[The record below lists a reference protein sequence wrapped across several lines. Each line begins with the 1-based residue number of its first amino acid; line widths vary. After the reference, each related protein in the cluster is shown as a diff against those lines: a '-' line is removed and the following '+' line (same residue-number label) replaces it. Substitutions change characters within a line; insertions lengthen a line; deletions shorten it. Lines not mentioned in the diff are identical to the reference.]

1 MRLWSLHP
9 QYLDSAG
16 LNASWREGLLAK
28 NVLLGNTKGYTN
40 HPQLIRFKNTPDPN
54 LYIDAFLTE
63 IYKEAARRN
72 YSYSKEKIRMIENIP
87 PIPVTKGQLEYEY
100 EHLRRKLQKRSPQL
114 LIKLPALTDLNMH
127 PLFEA
132 IEGGIEEWEVV
143 DTNT

>member
-40 HPQLIRFKNTPDPN
+40 HPQLIRFKNSPDPN
-54 LYIDAFLTE
+54 LYIDAFLSE
-63 IYKEAARRN
+63 IYKEAVKRKFA
-72 YSYSKEKIRMIENIP
+72 YSKEKIRMVENIS

-100 EHLRRKLQKRSPQL
+100 EHLRRKLQKRSPEL
-114 LIKLPALTDLNMH
+114 LVKLPSLSDLKTH
-127 PLFEA
+127 PLFET
-132 IEGGIEEWEVV
+132 IEGGIEDWEII
-143 DTNT
+143 T

>member
-40 HPQLIRFKNTPDPN
+40 HPQLIRFKNSPDPS

-63 IYKEAARRN
+63 IYKEATRRN
-72 YSYSKEKIRMIENIP
+72 FSYSKEKIRMIENIP

-100 EHLRRKLQKRSPQL
+100 EHLIRKLQKRSPEL
-114 LIKLPALTDLNMH
+114 LVKLPVLIKLKPN
-127 PLFEA
+127 PLFET
-132 IEGGIEEWEVV
+132 IEGGIEDWEIIA
-143 DTNT
+143 

>member
-40 HPQLIRFKNTPDPN
+40 HPQLIRFKNSPDPN

-72 YSYSKEKIRMIENIP
+72 FSYSKEKIRMIDNIS

-100 EHLRRKLQKRSPQL
+100 EHLRRKLQKRSPEPL
-114 LIKLPALTDLNMH
+114 EKLPALTELKPH
-127 PLFEA
+127 PLFETIEGA
-132 IEGGIEEWEVV
+132 IEDWEIIA
-143 DTNT
+143 

>member
-1 MRLWSLHP
+1 MRLWSLNP

-114 LIKLPALTDLNMH
+114 LIKLPELTDLKMH

-132 IEGGIEEWEVV
+132 IEGDIEEWEIV

>member
-28 NVLLGNTKGYTN
+28 NVLVGNTKGYTN
-40 HPQLIRFKNTPDPN
+40 HPQLIRFKNSPDPN

-72 YSYSKEKIRMIENIP
+72 FSYSKEKICMIDNIS

-100 EHLRRKLQKRSPQL
+100 EHLRRKLQKRSPEL
-114 LIKLPALTDLNMH
+114 LEKLPALTELKPH
-127 PLFEA
+127 PLFETIEGA
-132 IEGGIEEWEVV
+132 IEDWEIIA
-143 DTNT
+143 

>member
-28 NVLLGNTKGYTN
+28 NVLLGNTKGYKN
-40 HPQLIRFKNTPDPN
+40 HPQLIRFKNSPDPN

-72 YSYSKEKIRMIENIP
+72 FSYSKDKIRLIENIS
-87 PIPVTKGQLEYEY
+87 PITVTKGQLVYEL
-100 EHLRRKLQKRSPQL
+100 EHLKRKLQKRSPEL
-114 LIKLPALTDLNMH
+114 LEKLPTLVDLKIH
-127 PLFEA
+127 PLFET
-132 IEGGIEEWEVV
+132 IEGEIEEWEIIL
-143 DTNT
+143 

>member
-40 HPQLIRFKNTPDPN
+40 HPQLIRFKNSPDPN

-63 IYKEAARRN
+63 VYKEAVRRN
-72 YSYSKEKIRMIENIP
+72 FSYNEEKIRIIEGIS

-100 EHLRRKLQKRSPQL
+100 EHLRRKIQKRSPEL
-114 LIKLPALTDLNMH
+114 LVKLPVFTDLKVH
-127 PLFEA
+127 PLFET
-132 IEGGIEEWEVV
+132 IEGEVEDWEIVI
-143 DTNT
+143 

>member
-40 HPQLIRFKNTPDPN
+40 HPQLIRFKNSPDPS

-63 IYKEAARRN
+63 IYKEAVRRGF
-72 YSYSKEKIRMIENIP
+72 SYSKEKIRMVEGIP
-87 PIPVTKGQLEYEY
+87 AIPVTKGQLEYEY
-100 EHLRRKLQKRSPQL
+100 EHLRRKLQKRSPKL
-114 LIKLPALTDLNMH
+114 LLKLPMLTDLKPH
-127 PLFEA
+127 PLFET
-132 IEGGIEEWEVV
+132 IEGGIEEWEIIV
-143 DTNT
+143 

>member
-40 HPQLIRFKNTPDPN
+40 HPQLIRFKNSPDPN

-63 IYKEAARRN
+63 IYKEAVRRN
-72 YSYSKEKIRMIENIP
+72 FSYSKEKIRMIEGIP
-87 PIPVTKGQLEYEY
+87 PIPVTKGQLEYEF
-100 EHLRRKLQKRSPQL
+100 EHLKRKLQKRGPEL
-114 LIKLPALTDLNMH
+114 LVKLPVLSNLKPH

-132 IEGGIEEWEVV
+132 IEGAVEEWEVV
-143 DTNT
+143 I

>member
-40 HPQLIRFKNTPDPN
+40 HPQLIRFKNSPDPN

-72 YSYSKEKIRMIENIP
+72 FSYSKEKIRMIDNIS

-100 EHLRRKLQKRSPQL
+100 EHLRRKLQKRSPEL
-114 LIKLPALTDLNMH
+114 LEKLPALTELKPH
-127 PLFEA
+127 PLFETIEGA
-132 IEGGIEEWEVV
+132 IEDWEIIA
-143 DTNT
+143 

>member
-28 NVLLGNTKGYTN
+28 NVLLGNTKGYKN
-40 HPQLIRFKNTPDPN
+40 HPQLIRFKNSPDPN

-72 YSYSKEKIRMIENIP
+72 FSYSKDKIRLIENIS
-87 PIPVTKGQLEYEY
+87 PITVTKGQLVYEL
-100 EHLRRKLQKRSPQL
+100 EHLKRKLQKRSPEL
-114 LIKLPALTDLNMH
+114 LEKLPTLVDLKIH
-127 PLFEA
+127 PLFET
-132 IEGGIEEWEVV
+132 IEGEIEEWEIII
-143 DTNT
+143 

>member
-40 HPQLIRFKNTPDPN
+40 HPQLIRFKNSPDPN

-72 YSYSKEKIRMIENIP
+72 FSYSKDKIRLIENIS
-87 PIPVTKGQLEYEY
+87 PITVTKGQLVYEL
-100 EHLRRKLQKRSPQL
+100 EHLKRKLQKRSPEL
-114 LIKLPALTDLNMH
+114 LEKLPTLVDLKIH
-127 PLFEA
+127 PLFET
-132 IEGGIEEWEVV
+132 IEGEIEEWEIIL
-143 DTNT
+143 

>member
-40 HPQLIRFKNTPDPN
+40 HPQLIRFKNTQDPS

-63 IYKEAARRN
+63 IYKEAVRRN
-72 YSYSKEKIRMIENIP
+72 FSYSKEKIRIIEGIP
-87 PIPVTKGQLEYEY
+87 PIFVTKGQLEYEF
-100 EHLRRKLQKRSPQL
+100 EHLRRKLQKRSPEL
-114 LIKLPALTDLNMH
+114 LEKLPILTDLKSH
-127 PLFEA
+127 SLFKT
-132 IEGGIEEWEVV
+132 IEGGIEKWEVV
-143 DTNT
+143 T

>member
-40 HPQLIRFKNTPDPN
+40 HPQLIRFKNSPDPN

-72 YSYSKEKIRMIENIP
+72 FSYSKDKIRLIENIS
-87 PIPVTKGQLEYEY
+87 PITVTKGQLVYEL
-100 EHLRRKLQKRSPQL
+100 EHLKRKLQKRSPEL
-114 LIKLPALTDLNMH
+114 LEKLPTLVDLKIH
-127 PLFEA
+127 PLFET
-132 IEGGIEEWEVV
+132 IEGEIEEWEIII
-143 DTNT
+143 

>member
-40 HPQLIRFKNTPDPN
+40 HPQLIRFKNSSDPP

-63 IYKEAARRN
+63 IYKEAERRN
-72 YSYSKEKIRMIENIP
+72 FSYSKEKIRLIERIS

-100 EHLRRKLQKRSPQL
+100 QHLRRKLQKRSPEL
-114 LIKLPALTDLNMH
+114 FVKLPALTELKPH
-127 PLFEA
+127 PLFQT
-132 IEGGIEEWEVV
+132 IEGGVEDWEII
-143 DTNT
+143 T

>member
-40 HPQLIRFKNTPDPN
+40 HPQLIRFRNSADPS

-63 IYKEAARRN
+63 IYKEAVRRN
-72 YSYSKEKIRMIENIP
+72 FSYSKEKIRMIENIP
-87 PIPVTKGQLEYEY
+87 PISVTKGQLVFEY
-100 EHLRRKLQKRSPQL
+100 EHLRRKLQKRSPEL
-114 LIKLPALTDLNMH
+114 LEKFPILTDLKPH
-127 PLFEA
+127 PLFEM
-132 IEGGIEEWEVV
+132 IEGDIEDWEII
-143 DTNT
+143 T